1 MVAGNRVAVRL
12 GSAPPTNGSGGTPHY
27 ILQRT
32 VVLDKVEVRRG
43 DGAERNAKIAHHGNS
58 LQKNLWQQN
67 GRAPVEINP
76 AGVHLPHQRAE
87 QTKIVMRGIAKR
99 SAVSG
104 RMHVRNIRA
113 NGEVNR
119 HWDALLVRREE
130 NAGICVL
137 DLKDAAVQKLSRGF
151 TVSDA
156 QAVRQLRDFV
166 EVFSSFFR
174 HAEPA
179 FVKSCFHIF
188 GRVAGERDLEI
199 MNERSP
205 IHRDSRNET
214 AVHQID
220 QERTETNFYNVPAD
234 PPENR
239 SALSARTMN
248 RAKKLAKIFG
258 GENLRKRIKKFR
270 ERNVCSRRLRKLAD
284 AHLALSRSKRIRV
297 NRTKRDGLNGI
308 DTHGAMDT
316 LTRTDRNTKRMGR
329 LCLRLAYNVSVND
342 KNKSALIDGKL
353 IAAKWYLGELSGE
366 DMPGIACQAL
376 EEGHEGKNLRLLAGL
391 LSPVRRDIHK
401 IVDGAMQELGVQAPV
416 TLHDAALWMARRL
429 ADEIVEGL
437 IDPYGGACRI
447 WLSYSSEA
455 PELAHWSNLA
465 INYEVEAATG
475 KTEKAK
481 LQILQA
487 ARNLLSSAK

>member
-1 MVAGNRVAVRL
+1 
-12 GSAPPTNGSGGTPHY
+12 
-27 ILQRT
+27 
-32 VVLDKVEVRRG
+32 
-43 DGAERNAKIAHHGNS
+43 
-58 LQKNLWQQN
+58 
-67 GRAPVEINP
+67 
-76 AGVHLPHQRAE
+76 
-87 QTKIVMRGIAKR
+87 
-99 SAVSG
+99 
-104 RMHVRNIRA
+104 
-113 NGEVNR
+113 
-119 HWDALLVRREE
+119 
-130 NAGICVL
+130 
-137 DLKDAAVQKLSRGF
+137 
-151 TVSDA
+151 
-156 QAVRQLRDFV
+156 
-166 EVFSSFFR
+166 
-174 HAEPA
+174 
-179 FVKSCFHIF
+179 
-188 GRVAGERDLEI
+188 
-199 MNERSP
+199 
-205 IHRDSRNET
+205 
-214 AVHQID
+214 
-220 QERTETNFYNVPAD
+220 
-234 PPENR
+234 
-239 SALSARTMN
+239 
-248 RAKKLAKIFG
+248 
-258 GENLRKRIKKFR
+258 
-270 ERNVCSRRLRKLAD
+270 
-284 AHLALSRSKRIRV
+284 
-297 NRTKRDGLNGI
+297 
-308 DTHGAMDT
+308 
-316 LTRTDRNTKRMGR
+316 
-329 LCLRLAYNVSVND
+329 LRLAYNVSVND